1 MPNRTTR
8 RSITEVGLCM
18 LALAIAVAG
27 CASKEEEEGAVT
39 GALATGEIVPAP
51 AATEGLYASLR
62 DAAVAAERGG
72 DYVSAITFYNS
83 LYRRKPENLKISLG
97 LARNLRYVGAA
108 DRAVEVLELALGAHP
123 DEPDLVSELGKVHL
137 SAGAPEKALGSL
149 LKARELSPGD
159 WRIHSALGITYDRL
173 GRYDAARLSYKEALD
188 RSPGNVSVLNNLA
201 LSYVQ
206 TADLERGIEIL
217 SEAISSPRASVQV
230 RQNLALLYAL
240 NGDIDEA
247 EKLARRDLPEK
258 MVQKNLEYYRVL
270 TASRRQAGAGRS
282 PAPAAKTSAPPPGTE
297 PVQIGPWEE
306 DTDTEREGASAQGA
320 D

>member
-1 MPNRTTR
+1 MPNRTTKR
-8 RSITEVGLCM
+8 GVTEVGLCM
-18 LALAIAVAG
+18 LALAISLAG
-27 CASKEEEEGAVT
+27 CASASKKEKEGAAMGT
-39 GALATGEIVPAP
+39 AAIGEIMPAP

-62 DAAVAAERGG
+62 DAARAAERGG

-83 LYRRKPENLKISLG
+83 LYQREPKDLSTALG

-108 DRAVEVLELALGAHP
+108 DRAVEVLELALGVYP
-123 DEPDLVSELGKVHL
+123 DEADLVSELGKVHL
-137 SAGAPEKALGSL
+137 AAGAPEKAMASL
-149 LKARELSPGD
+149 LRARELSPGD
-159 WRIHSALGITYDRL
+159 WRIHSALGIAYDRL
-173 GRYDAARLSYKEALD
+173 GRYEAARLSYKEALD

-217 SEAISSPRASVQV
+217 SEAINSPRASVQA
-230 RQNLALLYAL
+230 RQNLALLHAL

-270 TASRRQAGAGRS
+270 AASRRQAGAGG
-282 PAPAAKTSAPPPGTE
+282 PVAVTAGKLVPGTE
-297 PVQIGPWEE
+297 AVQIGPWEE
-306 DTDTEREGASAQGA
+306 DTETERKGVSAQGA